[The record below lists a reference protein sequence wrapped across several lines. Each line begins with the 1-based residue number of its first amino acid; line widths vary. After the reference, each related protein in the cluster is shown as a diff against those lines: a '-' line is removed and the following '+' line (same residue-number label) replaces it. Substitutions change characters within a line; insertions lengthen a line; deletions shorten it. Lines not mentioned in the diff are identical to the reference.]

1 MAKLNPLDMSRKF
14 AGELARRGIRF
25 SKSNVPRGIDFFIQ
39 PNIYIV
45 LESILGEKDY
55 AISKLNKKCIIKRF
69 LLRDVNRDL
78 KKCVNEIQAL
88 ITPLTLHDIKRIFDQ
103 HISLRPHR
111 SKKAISESI
120 MRFLETFVSDY
131 DPEEKC

>member
-69 LLRDVNRDL
+69 LLRDVN
-78 KKCVNEIQAL
+78 
-88 ITPLTLHDIKRIFDQ
+88 HDIKRIFDQ